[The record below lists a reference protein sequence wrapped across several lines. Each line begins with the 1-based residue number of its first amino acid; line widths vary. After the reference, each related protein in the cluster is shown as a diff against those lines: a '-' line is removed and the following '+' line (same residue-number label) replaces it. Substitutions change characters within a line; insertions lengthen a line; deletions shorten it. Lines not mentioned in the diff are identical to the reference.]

1 MIFKDLNVLGPRR
14 KQSAII
20 ISVNVYIVQRTY
32 KVSLRGFIS
41 KITVITSS
49 NKHTT
54 STSEW

>member
-1 MIFKDLNVLGPRR
+1 MIFRDLNVLGPRR

-20 ISVNVYIVQRTY
+20 ISVIVYIVQRTY
-32 KVSLRGFIS
+32 KISLRGFIS
-41 KITVITSS
+41 KITVIISS

>member
-1 MIFKDLNVLGPRR
+1 MLGPRR

-20 ISVNVYIVQRTY
+20 ISVIVNI
-32 KVSLRGFIS
+32 VDIEERGLTKYHSEALIS
-41 KITVITSS
+41 KITIITSS